1 MNSNSKILISGKK
14 HLHESRYLALD
25 SSKSQ
30 KFLKW
35 KKSLNLNETL
45 KLTVDWYYDYKNKK
59 DLRNTC
65 IKQINN
71 FMKIING

>member
-1 MNSNSKILISGKK
+1 M
-14 HLHESRYLALD
+14 D
-25 SSKSQ
+25 
-30 KFLKW
+30 
-35 KKSLNLNETL
+35 LNETL

-71 FMKIING
+71 FMKIVNG